1 MEKTQIENL
10 VVTRVLKATP
20 EKVYKAWTDPALIAK
35 WFYPN
40 ERWDRCDP
48 EVEPMVGGKYN
59 ITMVHSDGD
68 KVGMKGKVVEMVSNE
83 KLVFTFLDKDSD
95 DFSQES
101 VVTVTLKAVAEGTE
115 LTLVHSK
122 LASADLKSN
131 VSQGWDGC
139 LNMLG
144 NFIQA

>member
-1 MEKTQIENL
+1 MEMTQIENL

-20 EKVYKAWTDPALIAK
+20 DRVFKAWTDPTLIAK

-48 EVEPMVGGKYN
+48 EVEPTVGGKYN

-68 KVGMKGKVVEMVSNE
+68 KVGMKGHVVELIPNE

-95 DFSQES
+95 DQTQES
-101 VVTVTLKAVAEGTE
+101 LVTISLKPVSDGTE
-115 LTLVHSK
+115 LTLIHSK

-131 VSQGWDGC
+131 VSSGWDGC
-139 LNMLG
+139 LTMLEK
-144 NFIQA
+144 FVEA